1 MNFSFIIIIVVVVAF
16 VDIGSSSS
24 SSQEG
29 KTHCKWNTFD
39 GSDCKTTI
47 ASVAGSAQD
56 LVTIHRVRGADFTCC
71 VLTGYLGNLFARIC
85 HRYAKISTVFHD
97 FFTLTDHT
105 NELNWVIFFSPL
117 HEENDFDNLD
127 TAEWQALKQQAESH
141 FGRCDER

>member
-1 MNFSFIIIIVVVVAF
+1 MNFSFIIIVVVVAF
-16 VDIGSSSS
+16 VDIGSS

-105 NELNWVIFFSPL
+105 NELN
-117 HEENDFDNLD
+117 
-127 TAEWQALKQQAESH
+127 
-141 FGRCDER
+141 